1 MMDVGR
7 IRIKICGLTRIED
20 IAAAVAAGADALGFV
35 CYRASPRAVTV
46 TQLPTLTAGLP
57 PFVTPVLLFV
67 DPQPKEVA
75 AALTAVPQALLQ
87 FHGRESPDFCRQ
99 FGRPYL
105 KAIPASDPL
114 TWRRQAEA
122 YGDAAGWL
130 IDTPSPQYGGSGQPF
145 DWHQVLPPT
154 ERSRPLILAG
164 GLTPENVASAIA
176 HVRPWAVDVSS
187 GVEAAKGIK
196 DRGKIEH
203 FVAAVRAAEAAT
215 LGAVPSA

>member
-1 MMDVGR
+1 MHAAR
-7 IRIKICGLTRIED
+7 IRIKICGLTRVED
-20 IAAAVAAGADALGFV
+20 VAAAVAAGADALGFV

-46 TQLPTLTAGLP
+46 AELAVLTAALP
-57 PFVTPVLLFV
+57 PFVTPVVLFV
-67 DPQPKEVA
+67 DPQPQEVA
-75 AALTAVPQALLQ
+75 AVLAAVPQALVQ

-114 TWRRQAEA
+114 TWQRQAEA
-122 YGDAAGWL
+122 YRDAAGWL
-130 IDTPSPQYGGSGQPF
+130 IDTPSPHHGGSGRPF
-145 DWHQVLPPT
+145 DWSQVLPPN

-196 DRGKIEH
+196 DRGKIER
-203 FVAAVRAAEAAT
+203 FVAAVRVAEAAL
-215 LGAVPSA
+215 LGVAPSA